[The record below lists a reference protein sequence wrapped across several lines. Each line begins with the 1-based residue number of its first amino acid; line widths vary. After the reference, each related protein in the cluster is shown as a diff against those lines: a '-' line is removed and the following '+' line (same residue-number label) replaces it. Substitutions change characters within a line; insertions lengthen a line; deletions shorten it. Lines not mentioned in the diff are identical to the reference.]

1 MESARRSEALRE
13 EMELHLAEKAGE
25 LEADGMT
32 PECARAE
39 ARRRFGNVGQKHEES
54 REIWMTRF
62 LPELGQDIRYGIRTM
77 LANKAF
83 SALAILSLALGI
95 GSNTAIFSLME
106 SILLRSLPVADPESL
121 VVLNLHSRPPQ
132 NANKE
137 TVHVMHALQGLAW
150 PGDKGD
156 MVLGIF
162 PYGAFE
168 TLREP
173 LAGQQAASGGPP
185 CVTPDVT
192 QSCRVAGE
200 SPAFSTLFGY
210 FNGQNKTLAIRGQAT
225 SASTEYVTGE
235 YFRGLAVSPAAGRL
249 IESEDDRLGAAPVAV
264 VSFATSQNRFGGA
277 PNAIGQP
284 ILVDNVPFTVI
295 GVAPPE
301 FFGVDPAAAPDL
313 FLPLHA
319 NVLVD
324 GARAARMNSD
334 PNFYWLEMMGR
345 LKPGVSMAQAQAAL
359 APRFHQWVAATA
371 TTDGE
376 RGKLPALILNPG
388 AGGLGS
394 LRRQYSKPLYVLL
407 TMVGLILAIA
417 CANIANLL
425 LARAAARRREMAV
438 RLSLGAGRFRV
449 VRQLLTE
456 SVMLA
461 SLGGA
466 FGVLFAI
473 WGVRWLTLLLSNG
486 PRNSTLHAEL
496 NWNVL
501 GVTAALSVVCGLLF
515 GLAPAIQSTRPDVM
529 PALKSGREGG
539 PRRRVQQVLVVA
551 QIAGS
556 FLILVA
562 AGLFVRTLDK
572 LHSVQLGYSR
582 ENILLFSLNAR
593 QAGHRDPEMT
603 TFYANLRKR
612 FESIPGVSGATL
624 SQSSIIEAGR
634 VGQAVRGEM
643 KIGAVTIEG
652 ARALGAGPRFLTTM
666 QIPIL
671 AGREIDDRDLP
682 GSRPVAVISERLA
695 RTYFENENPVGR
707 LITLPEE
714 KRDLE
719 IAGVSANLRY
729 GGLKNEEE
737 NAMTVFVAVSQF
749 PSDRVTYALRT
760 AGDPLRF
767 LRSVHEIVRE
777 ADSRI
782 PVTNVTTQAAEIDR
796 TISREL
802 MFAKLCTGFAV
813 LALLTAC
820 VGLYGTM
827 SYSVARQ
834 AGEIGI
840 RMALGAQRWAVVWM
854 VLSRVLLLSAVGLA
868 ISVPA
873 ALGASRLVKSFL
885 FDTQANDPGTLALA
899 GVVLL
904 SAAILAGYAPAR
916 RASRIDPLAALRNE

>member
-1 MESARRSEALRE
+1 VLRRLRYWIESARRSEALRE
-13 EMELHLAEKAGE
+13 EMELHLAEKAAE
-25 LEADGMT
+25 LQADGMT
-32 PECARAE
+32 AERAGAE
-39 ARRRFGNVGQKHEES
+39 ARRRFGNVGQKQEES

-62 LPELGQDIRYGIRTM
+62 LSELGQDIRYGCRTM
-77 LANKAF
+77 SANKAF
-83 SALAILSLALGI
+83 SALAVLSLALGI
-95 GSNTAIFSLME
+95 GANTTIYSFME

-121 VVLNLHSRPPQ
+121 VVLNWHSRPPKDGDKQ
-132 NANKE
+132 S
-137 TVHVMHALQGLAW
+137 VHVVHGLQGMFW
-150 PGDKGD
+150 PGDRGAL
-156 MVLGIF
+156 VTGIF

-168 TLREP
+168 TLREGNP
-173 LAGQQAASGGPP
+173 
-185 CVTPDVT
+185 V
-192 QSCRVAGE
+192 
-200 SPAFSTLFGY
+200 FSTLFGY
-210 FNGQNKTLAIRGQAT
+210 FNGHNRTLTVRGQAT
-225 SASTEYVTGE
+225 SAGTEYVTGE

-249 IESEDDRLGAAPVAV
+249 IESEDDRPGAAPVAV
-264 VSFATSQNRFGGA
+264 ISFATSQNRFGGP
-277 PNAIGQP
+277 PNAIGQS
-284 ILVDNVPFTVI
+284 ILVDNIPFTVI

-313 FLPLHA
+313 YLPLHT
-319 NVLVD
+319 NLLVD
-324 GARAARMNSD
+324 GARAARVYGD
-334 PNFYWLEMMGR
+334 ENFYWIEMMGR
-345 LKPGVSMAQAQAAL
+345 LRPGVNMAQAQAVL
-359 APRFHQWVAATA
+359 APRFHQWVATTA
-371 TTDGE
+371 KTDGE
-376 RGKLPALILNPG
+376 RAKLPALMLNPG
-388 AGGLGS
+388 AAGLGS

-466 FGVLFAI
+466 LGVLFAI
-473 WGVRWLTLLLSNG
+473 WGARSLTLLLSNG
-486 PRNSTLHAEL
+486 RENFTLHAEL

-529 PALKSGREGG
+529 PALKNGRGGG
-539 PRRRVQQVLVVA
+539 PRRRAQHVLVVA
-551 QIAGS
+551 QIAIS

-562 AGLFVRTLDK
+562 AGLFVRTLNN
-572 LHSVQLGYSR
+572 LHSIQLGYAR

-593 QAGHRDPEMT
+593 QAGHRDPEIA
-603 TFYANLRKR
+603 TFYAGLRKR
-612 FESIPGVSGATL
+612 FESIPGVSSATL
-624 SQSSIIEAGR
+624 SQSSIINAGFA
-634 VGQAVRGEM
+634 GSPIRGTME
-643 KIGAVTIEG
+643 IGAVTIED
-652 ARALGAGPRFLTTM
+652 ANVLAAGPRFLTTM

-671 AGREIDDRDLP
+671 AGREIDDRDQP
-682 GSRPVAVISERLA
+682 GSRPVAVISEELA
-695 RTYFENENPVGR
+695 RTYFGRENPVGR
-707 LITLPEE
+707 RIMLPEE

-719 IAGVSANLRY
+719 IVGVSANLRY

-749 PSDRVTYALRT
+749 SPDRMTYALRT
-760 AGDPLRF
+760 ASDPLRF
-767 LRSVHEIVRE
+767 VQSVHEIVRE

-782 PVTNVTTQAAEIDR
+782 PVTNVVTQAAEIDR

-834 AGEIGI
+834 TGEIGI
-840 RMALGAQRWAVVWM
+840 RMALGAQRAAVVWM
-854 VLSRVLLLSAVGLA
+854 VLRRVLLLAAVGLA

-873 ALGASRLVKSFL
+873 ALIAFRLVKSLL
-885 FDTQANDPGTLALA
+885 FETQPNDPGTLVLA
-899 GVVLL
+899 AAVLL
-904 SAAILAGYAPAR
+904 IAAILAGYAPAR
-916 RASRIDPLAALRNE
+916 RASRIDPLAALRHD